1 MRHTEIDFDS
11 FNGSSANVYSG
22 RFNLQLPAG
31 MSWLAGLF
39 TTTKLVDK
47 GLDIVD
53 QFITDKDKA
62 AELKAAFY
70 LQELKT
76 STIPIIDAIHKM
88 GRQTLAFTQM
98 GFYFYTMHRYGVES
112 ITPELVAGVSGAASI
127 YTLVKGK
134 GR

>member
-1 MRHTEIDFDS
+1 MAI
-11 FNGSSANVYSG
+11 NG
-22 RFNLQLPAG
+22 
-31 MSWLAGLF
+31 LASLF
-39 TTTKLVDK
+39 RPTRLLDK

-53 QFITDKDKA
+53 QLVTDKDKA

-70 LQELKT
+70 LQELQT
-76 STIPIIDAIHKM
+76 PTVPIIDAIHKM
-88 GRQTLAFTQM
+88 GRQLLAFGQIL
-98 GFYFYTMHRYGVES
+98 FYYLILQQYGNDA

>member
-1 MRHTEIDFDS
+1 
-11 FNGSSANVYSG
+11 
-22 RFNLQLPAG
+22 
-31 MSWLAGLF
+31 MSWLTGLF
-39 TTTKLVDK
+39 SRQGVVNR

-53 QFITDKDKA
+53 QLITDKDKA

-70 LQELKT
+70 LQELQT
-76 STIPIIDAIHKM
+76 PTIPIIDAIHKM
-88 GRQTLAFTQM
+88 GRQTLAFAQM
-98 GFYFYTMHRYGVES
+98 GFYYFTIQTYGTEA